1 MDWLHSP
8 ATKHSGTVPL
18 CMDYAAPLRPVKQ
31 KRHWSFFAIIP
42 NEDCWVSMCRM
53 RWKLIP
59 KATNAIFLQRVD
71 CIAAFIPKECLACG
85 PPGSIV
91 LIAHHACQK
100 NGIKWLY
107 GIFILLEMFLT
118 WK

>member
-42 NEDCWVSMCRM
+42 NEDCWVSMCLM

-85 PPGSIV
+85 PLVLLV
-91 LIAHHACQK
+91 LIVHRVYQK
-100 NGIKWLY
+100 NGMKWHCA
-107 GIFILLEMFLT
+107 IFIRSEMSLIL
-118 WK
+118 K